1 VSDESSRAERDR
13 LLKQLSDL
21 EHRDADLSGEV
32 QLIEKEL
39 AEVRKQISY
48 YGTLNREMK
57 RDVLKEP
64 HRPFLDM
71 SRSLR

>member
-1 VSDESSRAERDR
+1 VSDETTRVERDR
-13 LLKQLSDL
+13 LLKKLSQLEQRETDIADELQVL
-21 EHRDADLSGEV
+21 E
-32 QLIEKEL
+32 QEL

-48 YGTLNREMK
+48 YATLNREMK

>member
-1 VSDESSRAERDR
+1 MSDETTRVERDR
-13 LLKQLSDL
+13 LLKKLSQLEQRETDIADELQVL
-21 EHRDADLSGEV
+21 E
-32 QLIEKEL
+32 QEL

-48 YGTLNREMK
+48 YATLNREMK